1 MSTKNYKTGVM
12 LGLVWGGVGVVWDY
26 FGLGYLG
33 DAGEE
38 VFEVKCGH
46 QKL

>member
-1 MSTKNYKTGVM
+1 MYRWRTGVYWIDGKA
-12 LGLVWGGVGVVWDY
+12 LGVVWDY